1 LRLKEEE
8 RTALRE
14 LKGRLSD
21 EIGPATL
28 FLFGSKARGEG
39 APDSDLD
46 LLIQVPEYTYETV
59 SRIDDIVFEIN
70 VRHGVFISSIIFG
83 QDELESGPLSESPL
97 YKIVQRQGIRL

>member
-1 LRLKEEE
+1 MRLKEEE